1 MTHRNKYLV
10 TTNALTGEIE
20 SVEQLGSAGE
30 LISVD
35 PSTLLAAGFA
45 ARHDLDT
52 IASAVEPGVFVS
64 PELPHVSAAGS
75 HRTAP
80 GIFLSSELP
89 IAQPD
94 RLS

>member
-10 TTNALTGEIE
+10 TTNAHTGEIE

-45 ARHDLDT
+45 PGRVELA
-52 IASAVEPGVFVS
+52 ASRVEPGVFLS
-64 PELPHVSAAGS
+64 PELPDISAVAPQ
-75 HRTAP
+75 RTAP
-80 GIFLSSELP
+80 GVFISSELP
-89 IAQPD
+89 IA
-94 RLS
+94 